1 MKGSTVTFAEFV
13 IDLEAA
19 ELRRNGRSVK
29 IEPQVFDLIVFL
41 ASNRGRVLSK
51 EDIVNGVWHGRA
63 VSDSAISTRINAARR
78 ALGDDGTT
86 QKFIKTVHGRGF
98 RFEVV
103 TALDVPQSRPAP
115 THNLVAPG
123 TEFVGRERE
132 LASTQALIGGADV
145 RLVSLTGVGGVGKT
159 RLALHTASTLA
170 SDFQDGVWF
179 VDLAPLRDAGLVV
192 SAIARTLGVQEH
204 KDRPLAA
211 SLHEYLG
218 SRELLLVLDN
228 FEHVLSAANVVS
240 ELLAACTRVKVLVT
254 SRATLRLFGEHELRI
269 PPMTLPSL
277 EETASGRADTEVESS
292 EAVRLFSLRA
302 RAARPD
308 LTTSAETKLAIAEIC
323 LRLDGLPLAIELA
336 AARVRLLTP
345 SELLGRLS
353 RRLPILS
360 AGPRDSPDRQQ
371 TLRNTILWSYELL
384 DANEQGL
391 FNLLSVFVG
400 GFTPAAV
407 EAVNSEAQDEMT
419 VVTLGSLFEKSL
431 IQRAEV
437 DGQTRFT
444 LLETLREF
452 ASERLAATS
461 EANAVQQRHAR
472 YFLQIAEAGA
482 VDLFGARQEESL
494 TRLAREHDNLRAA
507 LRSSL
512 EQGGDI
518 ELGSRLVGAL
528 WWFWSVRGHFT
539 EGRWWTEQA
548 MQVRDHLSPRARA
561 GVLRAMANFA
571 FLQGDYELA
580 RSMAKHAVGS
590 FEDLRLGAE
599 ATWLRGLEGI
609 AVQYLGDVPEAR
621 RLLDEALAIARPL
634 RHDWTTAW
642 MLRNLGRVA
651 HDFGDDAEAR
661 RRLEESLQ
669 LTRQIGDIRGIALSL
684 HYLGVITLDRNAQEA
699 EYYLANSVA
708 SFRTIDDRRGLAWA
722 LHYQA
727 AAALALGQHG
737 IARKL
742 ETESLILRKDL
753 DDKRGLA
760 ECFEGHASRLTAER
774 KAAVA
779 IHLFS
784 TAAAMRETLGTPGSP
799 ADRQRVQRYLDE
811 ARAAL
816 GARRADEIWLQG
828 RQQSVQYAIEVAA
841 QS

>member
-1 MKGSTVTFAEFV
+1 M
-13 IDLEAA
+13 
-19 ELRRNGRSVK
+19 
-29 IEPQVFDLIVFL
+29 
-41 ASNRGRVLSK
+41 
-51 EDIVNGVWHGRA
+51 
-63 VSDSAISTRINAARR
+63 
-78 ALGDDGTT
+78 
-86 QKFIKTVHGRGF
+86 
-98 RFEVV
+98 
-103 TALDVPQSRPAP
+103 DVPQSEPTP

-123 TEFVGRERE
+123 TAFVGRERE
-132 LASTQALIGGADV
+132 LASIKAVIGRADV

-159 RLALHTASTLA
+159 RMALHTATTLA
-170 SDFQDGVWF
+170 SDFRDGVWF

-192 SAIARTLGVQEH
+192 ASIARVLGVQEH
-204 KDRPLAA
+204 KDLPLAA

-218 SRELLLVLDN
+218 SRELLLILDN
-228 FEHVLSAANVVS
+228 FEHVISAAHVVS
-240 ELLAACTRVKVLVT
+240 ELLTACAHVKILVT
-254 SRATLRLFGEHELRI
+254 SRATLRLSGEHELRI

-277 EETASGRADTEVESS
+277 EAIASGRADTEVGSS

-302 RAARPD
+302 QAAQPN
-308 LTTSAETKLAIAEIC
+308 LTISAETKLAIAEIC

-345 SELLGRLS
+345 GELLSRLAK
-353 RRLPILS
+353 RLPILS

-419 VVTLGSLFEKSL
+419 VVTLGSLFDKSL

-437 DGQTRFT
+437 DDQTRFT

-461 EANAVQQRHAR
+461 EADAAQHRHAR
-472 YFLQIAEAGA
+472 YFLQFAEAGA

-494 TRLAREHDNLRAA
+494 TRLSREHDNLRAA
-507 LRSSL
+507 LRWSL
-512 EQGGDI
+512 EQDGDI
-518 ELGSRLVGAL
+518 EIGSRLVGAL

-539 EGRWWTEQA
+539 EGRWWTERA
-548 MQVRDHLSPRARA
+548 MQVRDHLPPRTRA

-590 FEDLRLGAE
+590 FENLRLGAE

-609 AVQYLGDVPEAR
+609 AVQYLGDLPKAR
-621 RLLDEALAIARPL
+621 RLLDEALAAARPL
-634 RHDWTTAW
+634 QDDWTTAW

-651 HDFGDDAEAR
+651 HDFGDNAEAAS
-661 RRLEESLQ
+661 RLEESLR
-669 LTRQIGDIRGIALSL
+669 LTRQIGDVRGIALSL
-684 HYLGVITLDRNAQEA
+684 HYLGVISLDRNAHEA
-699 EYYLANSVA
+699 ERYLADSVA
-708 SFRTIDDRRGLAWA
+708 SFRTIKDRRGLAWA

-727 AAALALGQHG
+727 AAALALGQHEV
-737 IARKL
+737 ARKL
-742 ETESLILRKDL
+742 ETESLTLRKDL
-753 DDKRGLA
+753 SDKRGLA
-760 ECFEGHASRLTAER
+760 ECMEGHASRLTAEG
-774 KAAVA
+774 KSAVA

-799 ADRQRVQRYLDE
+799 ADRQRVQQYLDE

-816 GARRADEIWLQG
+816 GAKRADEIWTLG
-828 RQQSVQYAIEVAA
+828 RQQSVEYAIEVAA